1 MLDVCGMAPSPA
13 DPLLDLEG
21 RTALVTGAG
30 AVGREIATTLA
41 THGAGTVVIAD
52 LSREQAEA
60 AADAV
65 RDAGAAAV
73 PVVAD
78 LTDRASVGRLAAA
91 AAGLG
96 APVQILVNNAGMP
109 PGSFEDTSWV
119 KAFADSTPEDW
130 EPLIR
135 LNLYGVLYV
144 THAVIGPMVATGWG
158 RVVTIISDAGR
169 TGDPQ
174 MAAYAAAKAGA
185 AGFMRSLATEVG
197 PSGVTA
203 NCISLGTL
211 WRSPE
216 PPTAEQLQR
225 HFRRYPLRGP
235 GYPRDVA
242 AVVTFLASDA
252 ARWITGQVYPLNGG
266 YSYAL

>member
-1 MLDVCGMAPSPA
+1 MD
-13 DPLLDLEG
+13 LLDLGG

-30 AVGREIATTLA
+30 LVGREIASTLA
-41 THGAGTVVIAD
+41 AHGAGTVVVTD
-52 LSREQAEA
+52 LSRQQADA

-65 RDAGAAAV
+65 RAAGADAL

-78 LTDRASVGRLAAA
+78 LTDRASVAQLAE
-91 AAGLG
+91 AAGALRD
-96 APVQILVNNAGMP
+96 PVQIVVNNAGMP
-109 PGSFEDTSWV
+109 PGSFEDTSWI
-119 KAFADSTPEDW
+119 KAFADTAPEDW
-130 EPLIR
+130 DPLIR
-135 LNLYGVLYV
+135 LNLFGVMYV
-144 THAVIGPMVATGWG
+144 THAFIRPMVRAGWG
-158 RVVTIISDAGR
+158 RVVTIISDSGR
-169 TGDPQ
+169 TGDPR

-203 NCISLGTL
+203 NCIALGTL
-211 WRSPE
+211 WRDAS
-216 PPTAEQLQR
+216 PPTEEQLAKF
-225 HFRRYPLRGP
+225 FRRYPLRGP

-242 AVVTFLASDA
+242 ALVTFLASDA

>member
-1 MLDVCGMAPSPA
+1 MD
-13 DPLLDLEG
+13 LLDLGG

-30 AVGREIATTLA
+30 LVGREIASTLA
-41 THGAGTVVIAD
+41 AHGAGTVVVTD
-52 LSREQAEA
+52 LSRQMADE

-65 RDAGAAAV
+65 RANGAEPL

-78 LTDRASVGRLAAA
+78 LTDRQSVAGLAAA
-91 AAGLG
+91 TG
-96 APVQILVNNAGMP
+96 ALQEPVQIVVNNAGMP
-109 PGSFEDTSWV
+109 PGSFEDTSWMS
-119 KAFADSTPEDW
+119 AFADSAPEDW

-135 LNLYGVLYV
+135 LNLYGVMYV
-144 THAVIGPMVATGWG
+144 THAFIGPMLRTGWG
-158 RVVTIISDAGR
+158 RVVTIISDGGR
-169 TGDPQ
+169 TGDPK

-197 PSGVTA
+197 PAGVTA
-203 NCISLGTL
+203 NCIALGTL
-211 WRSPE
+211 WRSE
-216 PPTAEQLQR
+216 APPTDEMLQR
-225 HFRRYPLRGP
+225 FFKRYPLRGP

-242 AVVTFLASDA
+242 ALVTFLASDA

>member
-1 MLDVCGMAPSPA
+1 MTLV
-13 DPLLDLEG
+13 DLGG

-30 AVGREIATTLA
+30 LVGREIACTLA
-41 THGAGTVVIAD
+41 AHGAGTVVVTD
-52 LSREQAEA
+52 LSRQYADD

-65 RDAGAAAV
+65 RAHGADAL

-78 LTDRASVGRLAAA
+78 LTDRGSVQALADAA
-91 AAGLG
+91 RALP
-96 APVQILVNNAGMP
+96 APVQVLVNNAGMP
-109 PGSFEDTSWV
+109 PGSFDDTSWV
-119 KAFADSTPEDW
+119 KPFTESTPEDW
-130 EPLIR
+130 DPLIR
-135 LNLYGVLYV
+135 LNLYGVMYV
-144 THAVIGPMVATGWG
+144 THAFIGAMAQSGWG

-197 PSGVTA
+197 GAGVTA
-203 NCISLGTL
+203 NCVSLGTL
-211 WRSPE
+211 WRNPS
-216 PPTAEQLQR
+216 PPTPEQLQR
-225 HFRRYPLRGP
+225 FFRRYPLGGP
-235 GYPRDVA
+235 GYPADVA
-242 AVVTFLASDA
+242 ALVTFLASDA

>member
-1 MLDVCGMAPSPA
+1 MSLI
-13 DPLLDLEG
+13 DLGG

-30 AVGREIATTLA
+30 LVGREIASTLA
-41 THGAGTVVIAD
+41 AHGAGTVVVTD
-52 LSREQAEA
+52 LSHQQADE

-65 RDAGAAAV
+65 RAQGAEAL

-78 LTDRASVGRLAAA
+78 LTDRASV
-91 AAGLG
+91 AGL
-96 APVQILVNNAGMP
+96 AEATRALRDPVQVVVNNAGMP
-109 PGSFEDTSWV
+109 PGSFQDLSWA
-119 KAFADSTPEDW
+119 KRFTDSTPDDW

-135 LNLYGVLYV
+135 LNLYGVMYV
-144 THAVIGPMVATGWG
+144 THAFISDMVLSGWG

-169 TGDPQ
+169 TGDPY
-174 MAAYAAAKAGA
+174 MTAYAAAKAGA

-203 NCISLGTL
+203 NCIALGTL
-211 WRSPE
+211 WRSAE
-216 PPTAEQLQR
+216 PPTPEQLKKT
-225 HFRRYPLRGP
+225 FRRYPLGGP

-242 AVVTFLASDA
+242 ALVAFLASDA
-252 ARWITGQVYPLNGG
+252 GRWITGQVYPLNGG

>member
-1 MLDVCGMAPSPA
+1 MTLI
-13 DPLLDLEG
+13 DLGG

-30 AVGREIATTLA
+30 LVGREIASTLA
-41 THGAGTVVIAD
+41 AQGAGTVVVAD
-52 LSREQAEA
+52 LSRRQADE

-65 RDAGAAAV
+65 RAHGAQAL

-78 LTDRASVGRLAAA
+78 LTDRASVAALAEATR
-91 AAGLG
+91 GLPD
-96 APVQILVNNAGMP
+96 PVQVVVNNAGMP
-109 PGSFEDTSWV
+109 PGSLEDLSWA
-119 KAFADSTPEDW
+119 KRFAESTPDDW

-135 LNLYGVLYV
+135 LNLYGVMYV
-144 THAVIGPMVATGWG
+144 THAFVRGMVESGWG

-169 TGDPQ
+169 TGDPY

-203 NCISLGTL
+203 NCVALGTL
-211 WRSPE
+211 WRRDE
-216 PPTAEQLQR
+216 PPTPDQLKKMAR
-225 HFRRYPLRGP
+225 HYPLGGP
-235 GYPRDVA
+235 GYPQDVA
-242 AVVTFLASDA
+242 ALVAFLASDA

>member
-1 MLDVCGMAPSPA
+1 MA
-13 DPLLDLEG
+13 LIDLGG

-30 AVGREIATTLA
+30 LVGREIASTLA
-41 THGAGTVVIAD
+41 AHGAGTVVVTD
-52 LSREQAEA
+52 LSRQQADE

-65 RDAGAAAV
+65 RANGADAL

-78 LTDRASVGRLAAA
+78 LTDRASVAALAEATRA
-91 AAGLG
+91 LTR
-96 APVQILVNNAGMP
+96 PVQVVVNNAGMP
-109 PGSFEDTSWV
+109 PGSFEDLSWA
-119 KAFADSTPEDW
+119 KKFADSTPEDW

-144 THAVIGPMVATGWG
+144 THAFIAGMLESGWG

-169 TGDPQ
+169 TGDPY

-197 PSGVTA
+197 RQGVTA
-203 NCISLGTL
+203 NCVALGTL
-211 WRSPE
+211 WRDPE
-216 PPTAEQLQR
+216 PPTPEQLAKQ
-225 HFRRYPLRGP
+225 FRRYPLGGP
-235 GYPRDVA
+235 GYPQDVA
-242 AVVTFLASDA
+242 ALVAFLASDA
-252 ARWITGQVYPLNGG
+252 ARWVTGQVYPLNGG

>member
-1 MLDVCGMAPSPA
+1 VE
-13 DPLLDLEG
+13 LLDLQG

-30 AVGREIATTLA
+30 LVGREIATTLA
-41 THGAGTVVIAD
+41 AQGAGTVVVCD
-52 LSREQAEA
+52 LARENAEE

-65 RDAGAAAV
+65 RAAGAQAV

-78 LTDRASVGRLAAA
+78 LTDLASVGRLADATA
-91 AAGLG
+91 NLAS
-96 APVQILVNNAGMP
+96 PVQVLVNNAGMP
-109 PGSFEDTSWV
+109 PGSFEDSAWV
-119 KAFADSTPEDW
+119 KMFADSTPDDW

-144 THAVIGPMVATGWG
+144 THAFLRPMLDSGWG
-158 RVVTIISDAGR
+158 RVITLISDAGR
-169 TGDPQ
+169 TGDAYL
-174 MAAYAAAKAGA
+174 AAYAAAKAGA

-197 PSGVTA
+197 AHGVTA
-203 NCISLGTL
+203 NCVALGTL
-211 WRSPE
+211 WRSPS
-216 PPTAEQLQR
+216 PPTPEQLKKMS
-225 HFRRYPLRGP
+225 RRYPLGGP

-242 AVVTFLASDA
+242 AIVAFLASDA

>member
-1 MLDVCGMAPSPA
+1 VD
-13 DPLLDLEG
+13 LLDLQG

-30 AVGREIATTLA
+30 LVGREIAATLA
-41 THGAGTVVIAD
+41 AHGAGTVVVCD
-52 LSREQAEA
+52 LVRDNAEA

-65 RDAGAAAV
+65 RAAGAEAV

-78 LTDRASVGRLAAA
+78 LTDLASVSRLSD
-91 AAGLG
+91 AAGALG
-96 APVQILVNNAGMP
+96 SLVQIVVNNAGMP
-109 PGSFEDTSWV
+109 PGSFEDPSWV
-119 KAFADSTPEDW
+119 KTFADSTPEDW

-144 THAVIGPMVATGWG
+144 THAFLGPMLATGWG
-158 RVVTIISDAGR
+158 RVITLISDASR
-169 TGDPQ
+169 TGDAQ
-174 MAAYAAAKAGA
+174 LAAYAAAKAGA

-197 PSGVTA
+197 ARGVTA
-203 NCISLGTL
+203 NCVALGSL
-211 WRSPE
+211 WRDPTPPSPE
-216 PPTAEQLQR
+216 QLKKMA
-225 HFRRYPLRGP
+225 RRYPLGGP

-242 AVVTFLASDA
+242 AIVVFLASDA